1 MPHSADCNHY
11 SRHAPAAEHQ
21 HGDEGEGD
29 GGLPD
34 LHPVRGVDHEDDQ
47 QPHVGEHGEDHRDA
61 EHRERLDLPRLS
73 VRNHHHAAS
82 KQTVRER
89 QGSKDVLAK
98 SPFSDIY

>member
-1 MPHSADCNHY
+1 MS
-11 SRHAPAAEHQ
+11 SRHLSAPLVLAEEPVQPTLLSHEADEDDD
-21 HGDEGEGD
+21 GDEGEGG

-73 VRNHHHAAS
+73 VWNHHHAAS

-89 QGSKDVLAK
+89 QGS
-98 SPFSDIY
+98 